1 MRSRLGGGSAGSRE
15 SPGAGILCLGIPGLK
30 NGHYLRVPTP
40 NKTQPGP
47 QLPGAASPGLF
58 KPPGLGSRLC
68 PHGLCPHEPTSG
80 ALTPL
85 GHGPAVTRTCEAHP
99 QMEAQVPTDR
109 GRRACHAGGCFGCGV
124 LSLASLQQ
132 NLIQAT
138 DVSHMNNFRFSSN
151 HIFKK

>member
-1 MRSRLGGGSAGSRE
+1 MRSRLGGGSTGSGD

-30 NGHYLRVPTP
+30 MGIIYVSLHQTRLVPSSR
-40 NKTQPGP
+40 GC
-47 QLPGAASPGLF
+47 LPGLS

-68 PHGLCPHEPTSG
+68 PHGLCPHETPLG
-80 ALTPL
+80 PLPPL

-99 QMEAQVPTDR
+99 QTAAKVPTDR
-109 GRRACHAGGCFGCGV
+109 GRRACHAGGRFGCGV
-124 LSLASLQQ
+124 LSLESLQQ

-138 DVSHMNNFRFSSN
+138 NVSQINNLRFSSN